1 MPRLTL
7 PLPLA
12 VAALLALAAPLAAQ
26 TEPEPAAC
34 PEGQITTPEGTC
46 LATRGLASKDSTA
59 DTPPR
64 DRPSG
69 RTPRNIAGTAGSPD
83 V

>member
-12 VAALLALAAPLAAQ
+12 VTALLALAAPLAAQ

-46 LATRGLASKDSTA
+46 LATRGLGSKDS
-59 DTPPR
+59 PPPTDSR
-64 DRPSG
+64 TGDRG
-69 RTPRNIAGTAGSPD
+69 TRNLMGSAGSPD